1 MYYTYSESNWK
12 GFINFVGSSKKDKT
26 TPLTRVHLRHKFS

>member
-1 MYYTYSESNWK
+1 MCYTHIESNWK

-26 TPLTRVHLRHKFS
+26 TAVASDSI